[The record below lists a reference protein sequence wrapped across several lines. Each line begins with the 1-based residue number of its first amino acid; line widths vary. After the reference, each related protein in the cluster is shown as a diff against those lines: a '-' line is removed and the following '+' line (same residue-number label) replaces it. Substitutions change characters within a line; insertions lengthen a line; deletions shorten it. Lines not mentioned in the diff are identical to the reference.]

1 MNLEIKEI
9 IKNLKLANKN
19 NLDKIYLEITSDK
32 KTEIINLES
41 GEKAK
46 NSEISKSNLLIKMN
60 MNTLLELK
68 ENKKI
73 QKIYYLKKKLKF
85 LETLNYFNKLKRRH
99 SRLFK

>member
-1 MNLEIKEI
+1 MNIEIKEL

-19 NLDKIYLEITSDK
+19 NLDKIYLEIESDEI
-32 KTEIINLES
+32 TEIINLES

-68 ENKKI
+68 ENKKNPEDLLFEE
-73 QKIYYLKKKLKF
+73 KIKISGDIKL
-85 LETLNYFNKLKRRH
+85 LQ
-99 SRLFK
+99 

>member
-19 NLDKIYLEITSDK
+19 NLDKIYLQIETDE

-41 GEKAK
+41 GEKTK

-68 ENKKI
+68 ENKKNPEDLLFEE
-73 QKIYYLKKKLKF
+73 KIKISGDIKL
-85 LETLNYFNKLKRRH
+85 LQ
-99 SRLFK
+99 

>member
-9 IKNLKLANKN
+9 INNLKLANKN
-19 NLDKIYLEITSDK
+19 NLDKIYLQIEDDE

-41 GEKAK
+41 GEKTK

-68 ENKKI
+68 ENKKNPEDLLFEE
-73 QKIYYLKKKLKF
+73 KIKISGDIKL
-85 LETLNYFNKLKRRH
+85 LQ
-99 SRLFK
+99 

>member
-19 NLDKIYLEITSDK
+19 NLDKIYLQIEADE

-41 GEKAK
+41 GEKTK
-46 NSEISKSNLLIKMN
+46 HSEISKSNLLIKMN

-68 ENKKI
+68 ENKKNPEDLLFEE
-73 QKIYYLKKKLKF
+73 KIKISGDIKL
-85 LETLNYFNKLKRRH
+85 LQ
-99 SRLFK
+99 

>member
-9 IKNLKLANKN
+9 INNLKLANKN
-19 NLDKIYLEITSDK
+19 NLDKIYLQIEDDK

-68 ENKKI
+68 ENKKNPEDLLFEE
-73 QKIYYLKKKLKF
+73 KIKISGDIKL
-85 LETLNYFNKLKRRH
+85 LQ
-99 SRLFK
+99 

>member
-9 IKNLKLANKN
+9 INNLKLANKN
-19 NLDKIYLEITSDK
+19 NLDKIYLQIEADE

-41 GEKAK
+41 GEKTK

-68 ENKKI
+68 ENKKNPEDLLFEE
-73 QKIYYLKKKLKF
+73 KIKISGDIKL
-85 LETLNYFNKLKRRH
+85 LQ
-99 SRLFK
+99 